1 MGTINNTWSQET
13 GRKEMQRKEGTV
25 VNGHAVV
32 GILVLMTEMQMT
44 VRSQQGVSAG
54 KTPGVEAS

>member
-1 MGTINNTWSQET
+1 MVPGN
-13 GRKEMQRKEGTV
+13 RKEGDAEKEGTV

-54 KTPGVEAS
+54 KTLGVGAS